1 VVVSKGAS
9 QILRLLCWCPA
20 HIYTAQVMETGVFV
34 WTWLVTAAPQLGP
47 IVLAEVVDAWLWTV
61 ASRNGLF
68 AGGIDHSG
76 PAAQLRP
83 QLSPGEPSNLPAQD
97 DPVEGIIVHR
107 LWLGFLLDRFEVRLH
122 WIHAGCCTI
131 TDSGDCIQNPVLMG

>member
-1 VVVSKGAS
+1 
-9 QILRLLCWCPA
+9 
-20 HIYTAQVMETGVFV
+20 METGVFV
-34 WTWLVTAAPQLGP
+34 WTWLVTAAPQLGSL
-47 IVLAEVVDAWLWTV
+47 VLAEVVDAWLWTV

-76 PAAQLRP
+76 PVAQLRP

-122 WIHAGCCTI
+122 WIHAGCCTV
-131 TDSGDCIQNPVLMG
+131 TDSGDCIQNPLLVG